1 MRVLYYGEKIHEA
14 WLVTRRNMYRYL
26 YCAQRA
32 HHEFSQPKNSP
43 IRMNGTTRIFL
54 IGVDYI
60 VGDTFFAGA
69 LSEALQPG

>member
-1 MRVLYYGEKIHEA
+1 MVKKSTKPGLL
-14 WLVTRRNMYRYL
+14 LVEI
-26 YCAQRA
+26 CAGICTVRQRA